1 MIAASIPV
9 VRLAG
14 FADVIGIGRDD
25 ARDAARRE
33 LGKRIYHADDPSLVS
48 RVIQWLTGWIAEL
61 VATAS
66 QHVPGGWPA
75 IVALVV
81 LLVLIVVVVR
91 LGIGPVGRGGAR
103 RALLTETPLSA
114 DDHRAA
120 ADAHAERGDYAQA
133 IAERLRAIAAD
144 LDARAIVDARPGLT
158 ADELAAQAAEALPTY
173 AERLH
178 AAAHLFDDVWYGDHP
193 ATADGDATLRT
204 LDTDLR
210 TARPNLT
217 GSPA

>member
-1 MIAASIPV
+1 MIAVSAAA

-33 LGKRIYHADDPSLVS
+33 LGKRIYHADDPSLVQ
-48 RVIQWLTGWIAEL
+48 RVIQWLTDWIGYL
-61 VATAS
+61 VGAAS
-66 QHVPGGWPA
+66 QHLPGGRPA

-81 LLVLIVVVVR
+81 LLVLIVVAVR
-91 LGIGPVGRGGAR
+91 MGIGPVHRRGPR
-103 RALLTETPLSA
+103 RALLTETPRSA

-120 ADAHAERGDYAQA
+120 ADDHAARGDYAQA

-144 LDARAIVDARPGLT
+144 LDARAIVTARPGLT
-158 ADELAAQAAEALPTY
+158 ADELAAQAAAALPAY
-173 AERLH
+173 AGRLH
-178 AAAHLFDDVWYGDHP
+178 AAARLFDDVWYGDHP
-193 ATADGDATLRT
+193 ATAEGDATLRT

-210 TARPNLT
+210 TARPNLA
-217 GSPA
+217 GSRT